1 MVGRMNA
8 ARERAR
14 FRRGLPA
21 RSLASVVAGTS
32 LAVACADSPPPP
44 VESPAPR
51 PAASAE
57 LPPDSADDWLRRG
70 EALVRL
76 GETGNHDAFVQAREV
91 LERCVARQPGSATC
105 QYLLGEACEY
115 TDDEA
120 CAAQAYTAAIVQAPA
135 TADYYA
141 PLAETYLRFK
151 LYPQAEQVLYEGI
164 RRVPREL
171 ENAPAIL
178 GLFRLLA
185 ASAQRRGDEQ
195 ARVDALEAGAR
206 EIGSDPELDFELGAA
221 YANLTPPR
229 TSDAARTLR
238 RFQQRA
244 CHDEP
249 LPRYKEPCERAA
261 TLLAALG
268 DVPADE
274 PPTPAPAPRAVTEAV
289 TTPVRLPAVPAFPER
304 PRVDGDAFTVWG
316 ASYALRSR
324 AHRREVMPE
333 GPERFISVTGYVT
346 KTNLPDA
353 PKCAVHRPG
362 RADPP
367 GCPRPLP
374 TFWLGDSKDAPPSE
388 CIRVVGW
395 ASNYAQI
402 FEAIRAFDRHVPN
415 QYIDGFWGISVPNPL
430 PAAGEKV
437 TVRGTY
443 DTAFALAGVS
453 RELDTEMGFLT
464 YQSQKV
470 LEPAA
475 ELGTLPG
482 VTRKTAVSH

>member
-1 MVGRMNA
+1 MVAPMNA
-8 ARERAR
+8 ARERDR
-14 FRRGLPA
+14 FRRSAPA
-21 RSLASVVAGTS
+21 CILASVLTAAS
-32 LAVACADSPPPP
+32 LAVSCAESPPPP
-44 VESPAPR
+44 VEPAA
-51 PAASAE
+51 PAASAAADS
-57 LPPDSADDWLRRG
+57 PADSANDWLRRG

-91 LERCVARQPGSATC
+91 LERCVAREPGSANC
-105 QYLLGEACEY
+105 QYLLGQACEY

-120 CAAQAYTAAIVQAPA
+120 CAARAYTVAIEEAPA

-171 ENAPAIL
+171 ENAPAVL

-185 ASAQRRGDEQ
+185 ASAQRRGDQQ
-195 ARVDALEAGAR
+195 ARVEALEAGAR
-206 EIGSDPELDFELGAA
+206 EIGSDPELDFELGTA
-221 YANLTPPR
+221 YANLEPAR
-229 TSDAARTLR
+229 TADAARTLR

-249 LPRYKEPCERAA
+249 LPRYKEPCERAG
-261 TLLAALG
+261 TLLDALG
-268 DVPADE
+268 E
-274 PPTPAPAPRAVTEAV
+274 PPVNELPPLPRPRSPSDAAA
-289 TTPVRLPAVPAFPER
+289 TPVRLPAVPDFPDR
-304 PRVDGDAFTVWG
+304 PRLDGDAFTVWG

-324 AHRREVMPE
+324 AHRRDVVRE
-333 GPERFISVTGYVT
+333 GPERFIAITGYVT

-374 TFWLGDSKDAPPSE
+374 TFWLGDTKDAPPSE

-402 FEAIRAFDRHVPN
+402 FEAIRAFDRQVPS
-415 QYIDGFWGISVPNPL
+415 QYIDGFWGVSMPNPL
-430 PAAGEKV
+430 PAVGEKV

-443 DTAFALAGVS
+443 DTAFALAGSS
-453 RELDTEMGFLT
+453 RELDPEMGFLSF
-464 YQSQKV
+464 QSQKV

-482 VTRKTAVSH
+482 VTRKTPTAH